1 MTMDYKKLYDAL
13 MIIKSTCEQLQGGP
27 GCEDCPMSVDD
38 GATCCVADT
47 TPDNWDVI
55 HPEIKLMR

>member
-1 MTMDYKKLYDAL
+1 MDYKKLYDAL

-55 HPEIKLMR
+55 NPEVKLMR